1 MVSEKQEA
9 ANDGRCEMV
18 YKRSVVEAVITI
30 SDRDNYDP
38 EPTTRIKKTTK
49 IEKKGVCI
57 VQLHK

>member
-38 EPTTRIKKTTK
+38 EPTSHNNNNKK
-49 IEKKGVCI
+49 
-57 VQLHK
+57 

>member
-38 EPTTRIKKTTK
+38 EPTTRKKNN
-49 IEKKGVCI
+49 
-57 VQLHK
+57 

>member
-38 EPTTRIKKTTK
+38 EPTTRKRKIK